1 MGLGYAVKEGMAG
14 FRRAKL
20 ASFTSVTALIV
31 AVLLTGVLTRLG
43 FGGFDLVQRLRSS
56 FDVEVYLKD
65 VSQRRVRVLQNR
77 LETLDHVNT
86 VGYISKDSAAV
97 IFMRDFGE
105 GGEELA
111 GLGFLPA
118 SFRVTFNENT
128 SVDQINAQISTM
140 SGLSGVDEIT
150 FDEQLLRLLDARIQ
164 TVVIVGGVIGGVIF
178 FASILLVFNTIRLTI
193 YAKRNLIRAMKL
205 VGATNRFVRRPFL
218 IEGIVQGVVGGTF
231 AVGLMWLFFEY
242 LVPEFIPDMG
252 LIAWPMGRW
261 YYLVGGM
268 MVLGLMMGFFGSRWA
283 AGRFISDTSLQ

>member
-128 SVDQINAQISTM
+128 SVDQINAVGK
-140 SGLSGVDEIT
+140 GL
-150 FDEQLLRLLDARIQ
+150 
-164 TVVIVGGVIGGVIF
+164 
-178 FASILLVFNTIRLTI
+178 FNSS
-193 YAKRNLIRAMKL
+193 APK
-205 VGATNRFVRRPFL
+205 
-218 IEGIVQGVVGGTF
+218 
-231 AVGLMWLFFEY
+231 
-242 LVPEFIPDMG
+242 
-252 LIAWPMGRW
+252 
-261 YYLVGGM
+261 
-268 MVLGLMMGFFGSRWA
+268 
-283 AGRFISDTSLQ
+283 